1 MSDAL
6 LVLNAGSSSLKFSV
20 FLNQDLPQ
28 PVVRGQIE
36 GLTAQPRF
44 VARNDSAVISQKE
57 WPPETQLGHSGAI
70 EFLFAWGRA
79 GALSGHRIIAVG
91 HRVVHGGTKFHAPV
105 VINLVTLA
113 ELEALIPL
121 APLHQPHSVAAI
133 RAVALMAPNL
143 PQVACFD
150 TAFHR
155 TYQPEQR
162 PPRPASGCPV
172 RARIFSMR

>member
-1 MSDAL
+1 M
-6 LVLNAGSSSLKFSV
+6 
-20 FLNQDLPQ
+20 
-28 PVVRGQIE
+28 
-36 GLTAQPRF
+36 
-44 VARNDSAVISQKE
+44 
-57 WPPETQLGHSGAI
+57 
-70 EFLFAWGRA
+70 
-79 GALSGHRIIAVG
+79 G

-121 APLHQPHSVAAI
+121 APLHQPHNVAAI